1 MKTTKDNVIHFEA
14 TDRLPSLKELL
25 SSVAIEQI
33 YVGKD
38 HHCRCGCGGNYYTF
52 GQNSPL
58 MKRFITR
65 ADNLFK
71 ENLRYCEMVN
81 TFETN
86 WINIPSSFEGS
97 GKCIC
102 IYFKGKINF

>member
-1 MKTTKDNVIHFEA
+1 MKTDKENVIHFET
-14 TDRLPSLKELL
+14 TDTLPSLKNLL

-38 HHCRCGCGGNYYTF
+38 HHCRCGCGGNYYNF

-65 ADNLFK
+65 ASKFFEKNLQ
-71 ENLRYCEMVN
+71 YCEMTN
-81 TFETN
+81 SFETN
-86 WINIPSSFEGS
+86 WLNIPTSFNGP

-102 IYFKGKINF
+102 IYFKGKISI